1 MIYKQLPVICL
12 LLLFASPSG
21 AEAPDVKKMVA
32 SSLEKGRGEDRAAW
46 SGFAFRRRVTRQK
59 LDAEGEV
66 SWGQEMLFQVTPT
79 AEGFE
84 EEIIEIDGREP
95 TAKEVAEHRK
105 AGRFEKHYATSADV
119 AIDNPFGSDLALL
132 PLVYE
137 QEHRY
142 AGEEEVDGIPCH
154 RIRWEARPEPAG
166 QPVEERLKHAMK
178 GSVCLAT
185 DGNHLVQ
192 TEMQTVRPVAKGP
205 VRIHSMRL
213 RFEVR
218 QVEDAWLPAVFEMRS
233 ELKLPGKKMRKHN
246 IYRYSDYRR
255 ADGSR

>member
-1 MIYKQLPVICL
+1 MIDTRLLVMFL
-12 LLLFASPSG
+12 LLLLAGPAG
-21 AEAPDVKKMVA
+21 AEAPDVQKMLA
-32 SSLEKGRGEDRAAW
+32 DSLEKGGGEDGGAW
-46 SGFAFRRRVTRQK
+46 SEFAFRRRVTREK

-66 SWGQEMLFQVTPT
+66 NWRQEMLFQVTPT
-79 AEGFE
+79 AEGLD
-84 EEIIEIDGREP
+84 EEILEIDGREP
-95 TAKEVAEHRK
+95 TPKEVAEHRK

-119 AIDNPFGSDLALL
+119 ALENPFGSDLALL

-154 RIRWEARPEPAG
+154 RIRWAARPEPAD

-192 TEMQTVRPVAKGP
+192 AEMQTVRPVAKGP
-205 VRIHSMRL
+205 VRIESMRL

-218 QVEDAWLPAVFEMRS
+218 QVEDVWLPS
-233 ELKLPGKKMRKHN
+233 KLQ
-246 IYRYSDYRR
+246 YLCLE
-255 ADGSR
+255 